1 MDALT
6 QLNVQ
11 GLVLSAVLLAMAC
24 VRADRMRGR
33 RAGITP
39 SAPEIPDAAFV
50 VARVVLVTLAG
61 LGVHTAVQGFGV
73 SDDASWNDSEL
84 TNAVHRA
91 TDEPD
96 GHRFRTDEAGSP
108 LHFDDYA
115 SLTEDNVVH
124 DEGGDAPETGVAV
137 TPAVGDTAAGDTAVG
152 ASFTATVREGAC

>member
-6 QLNVQ
+6 QLNVL

-33 RAGITP
+33 RTSVDP
-39 SAPEIPDAAFV
+39 PAPEIPDAAFV

-115 SLTEDNVVH
+115 SLTEDKVAR
-124 DEGGDAPETGVAV
+124 DAGGDAPETGVAV

-152 ASFTATVREGAC
+152 GSFTATVREGAC

>member
-1 MDALT
+1 MDAPT
-6 QLNVQ
+6 QLNVL

-24 VRADRMRGR
+24 VRADRVRGR
-33 RAGITP
+33 RTSVDP
-39 SAPEIPDAAFV
+39 PAPEIPDAAFV
-50 VARVVLVTLAG
+50 VARVVLVTPAG

-96 GHRFRTDEAGSP
+96 GYRFRTDEAGGP

-115 SLTEDNVVH
+115 SPIEDKVVH
-124 DEGGDAPETGVAV
+124 EAGGDAPRPV
-137 TPAVGDTAAGDTAVG
+137 
-152 ASFTATVREGAC
+152 